1 MVCRMVMTI
10 VIVIVI
16 GMGVGVEVVGCRGS
30 RSCETGSLPAS
41 ECLSPI
47 EIQRVCECC
56 YVDVDML
63 DVLAECIDRMCQQG
77 VLTEQVNSICMT
89 TGCGI
94 CGS

>member
-63 DVLAECIDRMCQQG
+63 DVLAECIDM
-77 VLTEQVNSICMT
+77 VY
-89 TGCGI
+89 
-94 CGS
+94 